1 MEKKTKKKK
10 AKKREVWASDPT
22 MDPTYEGVVHFEQGK
37 LVHREG
43 CFRKRKLPACE

>member
-1 MEKKTKKKK
+1 MEKKTKNKKV
-10 AKKREVWASDPT
+10 KKQETWVSDPT
-22 MDPTYEGVVHFEQGK
+22 MDPAYEGVVHFEQGK